1 MAARTTNF
9 TSKSDLRSEGEFMY
23 DEVSVM
29 SSTDDAP
36 TQSAPSPTRTPSTPS
51 TNSASESA
59 EKKSL
64 AQIMATYGSSNSSS
78 NPAVWGNGENTQSTP
93 FTSTDAED
101 QFPRLQVVPTE
112 RSPPTSQQST
122 VSSSSA
128 LPHAT
133 PRFSLSPRRTR
144 TPAPTPPAIVVKLDA
159 ATQTSTPTTLT
170 AAARSLIR
178 ANPAAALLASSI
190 MHQAASAI
198 QRRFKRHV
206 TRTEF
211 FRKKA
216 ESLIARQENIHF
228 AKYLSRALALH
239 SFYFGGMGTL
249 GSPENHSEL
258 QHKKKFGGFPLSIV
272 DARAL
277 KLTAISPKKH
287 KSSEVMTIDSAV
299 VLIFEHDHI
308 ARKFKLDNFP
318 CTRDEWYKYIFW
330 PVHANGGDH
339 TDQPFNPR
347 ADMQSPYANLAAKM
361 RAPNRNG
368 SLAHPRGSTKY
379 PRKITEELGRSL
391 NQLELRKAP
400 RVRLRLKHASLS
412 TYQRVITPK
421 LKLQYQASTVPTTA
435 PTSAFASLVPV
446 SSVFTNQRQGNSTQ
460 DARTVLSSVR
470 SWSDRR
476 NSSPTPSFDNFV
488 PSFMRDTIIT
498 RAAELMSDMQLF
510 ATNDVSPQENNDS
523 ESAGGPNRENTA
535 ELTQRRDEPANRWMR
550 SSHTSARDHALL
562 DHDHNAST
570 NNDDTSDRSESRD
583 IQFGLSPSAV
593 FDRAE
598 NYGSYRE
605 FENRNDE
612 GIQRGFDFRIDAN
625 RGNNHSS
632 ATPSDCNDD
641 YNSSNDEDEDHSSN
655 GNNH

>member
-1 MAARTTNF
+1 
-9 TSKSDLRSEGEFMY
+9 
-23 DEVSVM
+23 
-29 SSTDDAP
+29 
-36 TQSAPSPTRTPSTPS
+36 
-51 TNSASESA
+51 
-59 EKKSL
+59 
-64 AQIMATYGSSNSSS
+64 
-78 NPAVWGNGENTQSTP
+78 
-93 FTSTDAED
+93 
-101 QFPRLQVVPTE
+101 
-112 RSPPTSQQST
+112 
-122 VSSSSA
+122 
-128 LPHAT
+128 
-133 PRFSLSPRRTR
+133 
-144 TPAPTPPAIVVKLDA
+144 
-159 ATQTSTPTTLT
+159 
-170 AAARSLIR
+170 
-178 ANPAAALLASSI
+178 

-228 AKYLSRALALH
+228 AKYLSRVLALH

-249 GSPENHSEL
+249 DSPENHSEL

-277 KLTAISPKKH
+277 KLTAISPKEH
-287 KSSEVMTIDSAV
+287 KSSEMMNIDEAV
-299 VLIFEHDHI
+299 VLIFEQSQLV
-308 ARKFKLDNFP
+308 RKLKLDNLP
-318 CTRDEWYKYIFW
+318 CTRDEWYKCIFW
-330 PVHANGGDH
+330 PVHANGGDY
-339 TDQPFNPR
+339 PFDLR
-347 ADMQSPYANLAAKM
+347 AVADGKQSPYAKLATAM
-361 RAPNRNG
+361 RAPNRSISSG
-368 SLAHPRGSTKY
+368 YKRGGTVY
-379 PRKITEELGRSL
+379 PHVNHQPNRKIKITQELGRSL
-391 NQLELRKAP
+391 SQLELRKAP

-412 TYQRVITPK
+412 AYQRVITPK
-421 LKLQYQASTVPTTA
+421 LKFQYQASTVPTTA
-435 PTSAFASLVPV
+435 PTSAFTSLVPV
-446 SSVFTNQRQGNSTQ
+446 SSMFTNQRQGNSTQ

-510 ATNDVSPQENNDS
+510 ATNDVSPQDNNDS

-612 GIQRGFDFRIDAN
+612 GMQRGFDFRIDAN